1 MNGGVKLRNLKR
13 RKFKLS
19 GLHEGDKV
27 TMHTCSEASF
37 EKYKDKVFTCMSEPW
52 DLCGSEVIML
62 DGGVRGG
69 FATEYLR
76 KV

>member
-1 MNGGVKLRNLKR
+1 MSYPR
-13 RKFKLS
+13 RTKPRPS

-27 TMHTCSEASF
+27 VMHTCSAASLD
-37 EKYKDKVFTCMSEPW
+37 KYKDKVFICTSEPW
-52 DLCGSEVIML
+52 DLCSSEVIMI
-62 DGGVRGG
+62 DGVRGG

>member
-1 MNGGVKLRNLKR
+1 MQRR
-13 RKFKLS
+13 RKLKPS

-27 TMHTCSEASF
+27 IMHTCSESTL
-37 EKYKDKVFTCMSEPW
+37 EKYKNKVFTCMSEPW

-62 DGGVRGG
+62 DGVRGG
-69 FATEYLR
+69 FATEYLK

>member
-1 MNGGVKLRNLKR
+1 MRQ
-13 RKFKLS
+13 RKIKLS

-27 TMHTCSEASF
+27 IMHTCAESAL
-37 EKYKDKVFTCMSEPW
+37 EKYKDKVFTCTSEPW
-52 DLCGSEVIML
+52 DLCGSEVIKL
-62 DGGVRGG
+62 DGGVKGG

>member
-1 MNGGVKLRNLKR
+1 MARK
-13 RKFKLS
+13 KFKAS

-27 TMHTCSEASF
+27 MMHTCAESSI
-37 EKYKDKVFTCMSEPW
+37 EKYKDKVFTCTSEPW

-62 DGGVRGG
+62 DGVRGG
-69 FATEYLR
+69 FATEYLK